1 MMVMNALNGVWSDIQ
16 ILQIVTQQELQKLIN
31 ILQGDLIL
39 ETENI
44 Q

>member
-1 MMVMNALNGVWSDIQ
+1 MIMNALNGVWSDIQ

>member
-1 MMVMNALNGVWSDIQ
+1 MMIMNALNGVWSDIQ

>member
-1 MMVMNALNGVWSDIQ
+1 MMIMNALNGAWSDIQ

>member
-1 MMVMNALNGVWSDIQ
+1 MMIMNALNGVWSDIQ

-39 ETENI
+39 EIENI